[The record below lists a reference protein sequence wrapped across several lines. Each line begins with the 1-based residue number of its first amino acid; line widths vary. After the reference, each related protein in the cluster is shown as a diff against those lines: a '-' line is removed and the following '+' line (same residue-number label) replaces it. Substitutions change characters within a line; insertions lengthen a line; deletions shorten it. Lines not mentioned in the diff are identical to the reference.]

1 LEVIREQIAQHE
13 AGIAMLHLL
22 LVNKSLAFEDL
33 MKASNLLGVL
43 THELERWKALDEL
56 VRGSGRSEE

>member
-1 LEVIREQIAQHE
+1 
-13 AGIAMLHLL
+13 MLHLL